1 MAQNDKVRDLL
12 LKDVEEEIHMFQRN
26 SQIQST
32 HVSARM
38 NLILLFEY
46 TTSNSISG
54 LLSKERRITA
64 LANPEMSR
72 TVMQLQ

>member
-1 MAQNDKVRDLL
+1 MAQNDKVRN
-12 LKDVEEEIHMFQRN
+12 KVTERCRRRN
-26 SQIQST
+26 SNLT

-38 NLILLFEY
+38 NLILLFED
-46 TTSNSISG
+46 TMSISISG
-54 LLSKERRITA
+54 TLSKEGRIAA